1 MFSKSKAASNV
12 ANKHGSTTLISS
24 ETTIT
29 GDIHFTG
36 AVHIEGR
43 VIGNISADQ
52 GLLTIAYSGS
62 VDGNV
67 RAQRIVIDG
76 NVCGNVSAHEHLELA
91 SRAVITGNV
100 FYHVIEMTK
109 GSQVNGSL
117 EHLANDLPASGQQA
131 LLEHPDADDTA
142 PTSGKVLEAEN
153 N

>member
-1 MFSKSKAASNV
+1 MFGKSKAAGNV
-12 ANKHGSTTLISS
+12 SNKHGSTTLISS

-43 VIGNISADQ
+43 VKGNISADH
-52 GLLTIAYSGS
+52 GLLTIAHSGS
-62 VDGNV
+62 VEGDV
-67 RAQRIVIDG
+67 RAQRVVVDGHVRG
-76 NVCGNVSAHEHLELA
+76 NVFAEEHLELA

-100 FYHVIEMTK
+100 FYSVIEMTK

-117 EHLANDLPASGQQA
+117 EHHPNGVPAGQQP
-131 LLEHPDADDTA
+131 LLERSDATDTEI
-142 PTSGKVLEAEN
+142 PVGEVIEVGN

>member
-1 MFSKSKAASNV
+1 MFGKSKAAGNV
-12 ANKHGSTTLISS
+12 SNKHGSTTLISS

-43 VIGNISADQ
+43 VKGNISADH
-52 GLLTIAYSGS
+52 GLLTIAHSGS
-62 VDGNV
+62 VEGDV
-67 RAQRIVIDG
+67 RAQRVVVDGHVRG
-76 NVCGNVSAHEHLELA
+76 NVFAEEHLELA

-100 FYHVIEMTK
+100 FYSVIEMTK

-117 EHLANDLPASGQQA
+117 EHHPSGVPAGQQP
-131 LLEHPDADDTA
+131 LLERSDATDTEI
-142 PTSGKVLEAEN
+142 PVGEVIEVGN